1 MINIKSFL
9 CCGEISSS
17 CVKWNAREF
26 SSSAERRAALDLFV
40 RGNSSLSLTLDWGG
54 KMLGKEGEKCSSVG
68 SLLAA
73 RSTPEWPFFDGFLF
87 LLAVHWWW
95 GGADYYLSCCRMY
108 MLVKNGYV
116 RARHY
121 YPLRLF
127 ILNIHTHTLLFIMEI
142 NKIPLGV
149 CVQSRL
155 ARKNGLLGKKMSIW
169 KYYYRDEHS
178 RSLMCLHI

>member
-1 MINIKSFL
+1 MLRRNKQFL
-9 CCGEISSS
+9 
-17 CVKWNAREF
+17 REMKCSRVF
-26 SSSAERRAALDLFV
+26 ILRREAGGSWFICAWQLL
-40 RGNSSLSLTLDWGG
+40 SLSHSI
-54 KMLGKEGEKCSSVG
+54 EVEKCSEKKGRSSSVG

-169 KYYYRDEHS
+169 KYYYRDELS
-178 RSLMCLHI
+178 RSLMCLQI